1 MKKMYPHLSQFL
13 RDLCSYLPITISSV
27 VLSVLY
33 VFCSLRIPVLIGD
46 AIDALLLQSDQKDP
60 AFHMLLISIVLFA
73 ALSGLLLYFSSFLTN
88 KLALKISY
96 DLRCRS
102 FCHLQSLPF
111 SYLDRIPSGELLD
124 TVITDIQIVTDGL
137 QLAFSPLIIG
147 VATLIGI
154 SYQMLKLD
162 ASALIVVL
170 VLTPFSL
177 LLTKFLAKNTHRYY
191 VAQSEARTTE
201 SAFIDEMLSLSKINK
216 AYSHEDE
223 ARTVFEEL
231 NRNYVSESEKATF
244 FSSLTNPSTRLLNN
258 VIYALIALLGSLLC
272 IATGSSFTV
281 GQFTSLL
288 SFATQFGKPF
298 NDISSVI
305 AELQNA
311 FNSIERVYSF
321 LEAEEEKS
329 DKADALTEYFSDG
342 NVSVS
347 DISFSYSKDKPFM
360 QGLSFDVKKGEHVAI
375 VGPTG
380 CGKTT
385 LINLLMRFYELDDG
399 HISLDGTDILSLTR
413 NALRSN
419 YGMVLQDTW
428 IKTATIRDNLSF
440 LDPDADLNKI
450 RDIARKTHADDFIVR
465 MPQGYDTLIGEGG
478 VTLSEGQRQLLCITR
493 LFLSMPS
500 VILMDEATS
509 SIDTKTEQDIYIS
522 LNELL
527 AGRTSFTVAH
537 RLSTIINADLILVMR
552 DGMIVESGTHADLL
566 RQGGFYHDLYN
577 SQYSAFS

>member
-1 MKKMYPHLSQFL
+1 MYPHLSQFL

-46 AIDALLLQSDQKDP
+46 AIDALLLQSDHKDP

-137 QLAFSPLIIG
+137 QLAFSQLIIG

-216 AYSHEDE
+216 AYSHEAE

-272 IATGSSFTV
+272 ITTGSSFTV

-329 DKADALTEYFSDG
+329 DKADALNEYVSDG

-552 DGMIVESGTHADLL
+552 DGTIVESGTHADLL